1 MLTCQSEGISVFQ
14 SELYQTNCFVI
25 ETNDLVLIV
34 DPNYLPSELAI
45 IRKHVD
51 AVKGD
56 RPLYLFFTHSDFDH
70 IVGYGSFTDCRII
83 AGSAFANHPD
93 KVERVSVVERLDD
106 EFYISRPYRIEF
118 PRVDHVIEQEGEQ
131 LTIGETVLTFRTA
144 FGHNGDGLMCLVEP
158 CGALIT
164 GDYVSDIEFPF
175 VFDTFAAYRSTLE
188 KIVTYGWSV
197 PGLLLLPSHGSVTA
211 DQDEILHR
219 AEVSEQYL
227 SLCEEQLELGEGTS
241 RFETFMDLQDY
252 RFKIGFR
259 KRHDANMVLLAN
271 EQSLLHNLK

>member
-1 MLTCQSEGISVFQ
+1 MLTYQSEAISVFQ

-25 ETNDLVLIV
+25 ETDDLVLIV
-34 DPNYLPSELAI
+34 DPNYLPSELAA

-51 AVKGD
+51 AVKRD

-83 AGSAFANHPD
+83 AGTAFANHPD
-93 KVERVSVVERLDD
+93 KAERVSVVERLDD
-106 EFYISRPYRIEF
+106 EFYISRPYGIEF
-118 PRVDHVIEQEGEQ
+118 PRVDHVIELEGEK
-131 LTIGETVLTFRTA
+131 LVIGNTILTFSTA
-144 FGHNGDGLMCLVEP
+144 YGHNGDGLMCFIEP
-158 CGALIT
+158 IGALVT

-188 KIVTYGWSV
+188 KIVSYAWSV
-197 PGLLLLPSHGSVTA
+197 PNLVLLPSHGSVTS
-211 DQDEILHR
+211 DQDEIMHR

-227 SLCEEQLELGEGTS
+227 KLCEEQLELGEVS
-241 RFETFMDLQDY
+241 NRLESFMDVQDY

-259 KRHDANMVLLAN
+259 KRHEANLVLLAN
-271 EQSLLHNLK
+271 EQSVLPNLK